1 MSKWPAAVAHDHQQW
16 WKSTEFVH
24 NFMHRLEKL
33 PCIFSGY
40 FAQNDMFHPTIPAPK
55 IAYEVY
61 RSIMGQRS
69 IKAACYGTISL
80 KN

>member
-1 MSKWPAAVAHDHQQW
+1 
-16 WKSTEFVH
+16 
-24 NFMHRLEKL
+24 MHRLEKL